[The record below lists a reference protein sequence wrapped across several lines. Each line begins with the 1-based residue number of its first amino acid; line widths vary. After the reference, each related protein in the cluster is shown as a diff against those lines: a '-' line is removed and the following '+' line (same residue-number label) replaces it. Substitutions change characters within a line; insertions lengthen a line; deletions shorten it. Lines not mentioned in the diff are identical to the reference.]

1 MLRLILLSLLLPCCC
16 ALWAQNA
23 QYPDPAPFTTLG
35 FRMVMLDHEVL
46 NDLNKSLQKSYA
58 MEVVARHQYT
68 KHFGL
73 LMPLRIGNSDVG
85 RFTNPRLGTADF
97 LVRITPLGS
106 ENKVSPYLQAGYGF
120 TFEQDTRP
128 FRAFPFGAGLDF
140 KVDKDMWVSL
150 QAEYR
155 STNRENRDNINLCLG
170 YTYRFGSPDR
180 DGDRIS
186 DGQDKCPNT
195 PGVNTAKGCP
205 DADRDGVPDDQDL
218 CPDVKGEESANGCPD
233 HDKDG
238 IPDDQDQCPYEAGKK
253 RLRGC
258 PDIDNDGVPDDI
270 DNCPNTPG
278 SLYTGCPDT
287 DNDGFEDNEDQCPE
301 VAGPN
306 QGCPEVSPELQ
317 AMLDRASNR
326 ITFEGRSS
334 TLTAQSLPM
343 LNEIAVN
350 LRANPFFKLTI
361 AGHTDN
367 TGTVENNEKLSETRA
382 LSCRGYLMSKGIEGN
397 RINFIGY
404 AATRSKADNGTAVGR
419 ELNNR
424 VEFSLRP
431 F

>member
-1 MLRLILLSLLLPCCC
+1 
-16 ALWAQNA
+16 
-23 QYPDPAPFTTLG
+23 
-35 FRMVMLDHEVL
+35 
-46 NDLNKSLQKSYA
+46 
-58 MEVVARHQYT
+58 
-68 KHFGL
+68 
-73 LMPLRIGNSDVG
+73 
-85 RFTNPRLGTADF
+85 
-97 LVRITPLGS
+97 
-106 ENKVSPYLQAGYGF
+106 
-120 TFEQDTRP
+120 
-128 FRAFPFGAGLDF
+128 
-140 KVDKDMWVSL
+140 
-150 QAEYR
+150 
-155 STNRENRDNINLCLG
+155 
-170 YTYRFGSPDR
+170 
-180 DGDRIS
+180 
-186 DGQDKCPNT
+186 
-195 PGVNTAKGCP
+195 
-205 DADRDGVPDDQDL
+205 
-218 CPDVKGEESANGCPD
+218 VKGEESANGCPD

-258 PDIDNDGVPDDI
+258 PDIDKDGVPDDI

-306 QGCPEVSPELQ
+306 QGCPDVSPKLQ

-361 AGHTDN
+361 TGHTDN

-397 RINFIGY
+397 RISFIGY